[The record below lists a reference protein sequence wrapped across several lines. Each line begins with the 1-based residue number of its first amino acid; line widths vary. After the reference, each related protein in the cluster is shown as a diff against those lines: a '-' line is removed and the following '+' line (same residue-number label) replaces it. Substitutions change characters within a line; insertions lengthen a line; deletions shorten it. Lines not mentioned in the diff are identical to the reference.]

1 MQRFGWE
8 RTPLAASAEAE
19 VGRTGH
25 VSRSRPLDGLRRA
38 LAGGGPVLDKPVRRR
53 VQAAIDGLSEQPRP
67 PGVLALQGLRR
78 AYRLRVGDY
87 RVIYTVDDGR

>member
-1 MQRFGWE
+1 MTRYRIE
-8 RTPLAASAEAE
+8 ITREALRTL
-19 VGRTGH
+19 TK
-25 VSRSRPLDGLRRA
+25 
-38 LAGGGPVLDKPVRRR
+38 LDKPVRRR